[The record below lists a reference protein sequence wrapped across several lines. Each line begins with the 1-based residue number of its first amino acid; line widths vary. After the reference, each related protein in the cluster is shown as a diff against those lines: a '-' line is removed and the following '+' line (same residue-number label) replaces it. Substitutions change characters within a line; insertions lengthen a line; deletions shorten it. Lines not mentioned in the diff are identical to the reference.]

1 MANVNNNKGNYSP
14 PAGMTEKDHRDTV
27 EEILNILEQRKPI
40 GGYKSP
46 HPSSIDLDALQE
58 VVDFLDR
65 KGLTKAKA
73 SSPQV
78 PQKPSRGRSRR
89 R

>member
-1 MANVNNNKGNYSP
+1 MAIGGSYEP
-14 PAGMTEKDHRDTV
+14 PPGITRAKQDEILK
-27 EEILNILEQRKPI
+27 EILNILEQIKPI